1 MIYLLLAIACSSM
14 VSVIM
19 RISERYVRNN
29 MVMFTTNYAIC
40 LALSRFYMGQ
50 INLFTTAPG
59 IETAAV
65 LGLIS
70 GILYLVNFVLMQKNI
85 YQNGIMLS
93 SLFGKLGI
101 LVPTLMAVFV
111 FHEKPKFTQ
120 ITGVITAVLAIL
132 LINLERG
139 GFKKGGKRV
148 LILILLLCTGIT
160 DSMANIYYK
169 TGSSALKDHYLFYIF
184 LAALILA
191 FLMVLFK
198 KQRLTLKDVLFGV
211 LIGVPN
217 YFSSRFLLLAVG
229 SLPAVITYPVYSVGT
244 LIVIT
249 VASVLFFKE
258 KLSNQKKT
266 ALVLILGA
274 LVLLNIK

>member
-19 RISERYVRNN
+19 RISERHVRNN
-29 MVMFTTNYAIC
+29 MIMFTTNYAIC
-40 LALSRFYMGQ
+40 LALSRFYMGR

-59 IETAAV
+59 IGTAAV
-65 LGLIS
+65 LGLFS
-70 GILYLVNFVLMQKNI
+70 GILYLTNFVLMQKNI

-111 FHEKPKFTQ
+111 FHEEPKFTQ
-120 ITGVITAVLAIL
+120 VTGVITAVLAIL
-132 LINLERG
+132 LINLEKG
-139 GFKKGGKRV
+139 GFKKGGKRI
-148 LILILLLCTGIT
+148 LLLILLLCTGIT
-160 DSMANIYYK
+160 DSMANIYDK

-191 FLMVLFK
+191 FLMALFK
-198 KQRLTLKDVLFGV
+198 KQRLTMKDVLFGV

-249 VASVLFFKE
+249 LVSVLLFKE

-274 LVLLNIK
+274 LILLNI

>member
-1 MIYLLLAIACSSM
+1 
-14 VSVIM
+14 
-19 RISERYVRNN
+19 
-29 MVMFTTNYAIC
+29 
-40 LALSRFYMGQ
+40 
-50 INLFTTAPG
+50 
-59 IETAAV
+59 
-65 LGLIS
+65 
-70 GILYLVNFVLMQKNI
+70 
-85 YQNGIMLS
+85 
-93 SLFGKLGI
+93 
-101 LVPTLMAVFV
+101 
-111 FHEKPKFTQ
+111 
-120 ITGVITAVLAIL
+120 
-132 LINLERG
+132 
-139 GFKKGGKRV
+139 
-148 LILILLLCTGIT
+148 
-160 DSMANIYYK
+160 MANIYDK

-274 LVLLNIK
+274 LVLLNI

>member
-93 SLFGKLGI
+93 SLYG
-101 LVPTLMAVFV
+101 
-111 FHEKPKFTQ
+111 
-120 ITGVITAVLAIL
+120 
-132 LINLERG
+132 
-139 GFKKGGKRV
+139 
-148 LILILLLCTGIT
+148 
-160 DSMANIYYK
+160 
-169 TGSSALKDHYLFYIF
+169 
-184 LAALILA
+184 
-191 FLMVLFK
+191 
-198 KQRLTLKDVLFGV
+198 
-211 LIGVPN
+211 
-217 YFSSRFLLLAVG
+217 
-229 SLPAVITYPVYSVGT
+229 
-244 LIVIT
+244 
-249 VASVLFFKE
+249 
-258 KLSNQKKT
+258 
-266 ALVLILGA
+266 
-274 LVLLNIK
+274 